1 MFLPLPGGLLESQ
14 GALHSRESRV
24 LRARLDGRCV
34 SSVSETGPDTPVY
47 PVYLTVTKL
56 LLMRCVSSV
65 SEAGADTQCIWCI
78 WGPQPVYL
86 PSRPSTVHVRG
97 LSWVCVARACVL
109 SWVEIFAPQCTL
121 PEKDHSRVKGRLAV
135 AIGGR
140 RAATV
145 PPTRRT
151 AALSRDCRSPSRPT
165 TWRTATRST
174 GCATAGSRA

>member
-86 PSRPSTVHVRG
+86 PSR
-97 LSWVCVARACVL
+97 VL
-109 SWVEIFAPQCTL
+109 RRLERLHPVL
-121 PEKDHSRVKGRLAV
+121 LLAV
-135 AIGGR
+135 ARPRLQTIGVAIDPCR
-140 RAATV
+140 NQNLTC
-145 PPTRRT
+145 T
-151 AALSRDCRSPSRPT
+151 ASSLVT
-165 TWRTATRST
+165 
-174 GCATAGSRA
+174 